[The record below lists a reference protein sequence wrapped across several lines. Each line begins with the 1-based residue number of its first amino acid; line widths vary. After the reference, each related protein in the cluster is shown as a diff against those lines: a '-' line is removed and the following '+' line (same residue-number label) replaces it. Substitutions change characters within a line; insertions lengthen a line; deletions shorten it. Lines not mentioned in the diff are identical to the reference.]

1 MNWGKKKAIS
11 RVLIIPEEKFLIAS
25 LPMAFSLHEQ
35 REDLSIYYLT
45 TSANDYLFRK
55 LSWVEKA
62 ILYTTDKSG
71 ILISETDSL
80 VRFLR
85 FDLVIVLDPSL
96 RSFARS
102 LSPQKM
108 MVFSPEKKKIFPS
121 LKSHVHSAL
130 YYRYLD
136 IIKKAGFRK
145 KYHLPAVMGLEYP
158 PKPDPLELGFS
169 ALENQAM
176 ETREQEKK
184 KPEVRKILWIL
195 DCSFPEELLFS
206 LMNLARNHTHFLGFY
221 GSPECAA
228 GLFLRLARQKIKFQ
242 PLGALHSRDD
252 ASAMERMMDKDMVV
266 STENNILHLAG
277 LMQKVHFGFLVDGG
291 KLHVERTLPLESHSL
306 YYGDYLVPFPQAEQ
320 YDAVLK
326 KFSVVIRYLNGIP

>member
-1 MNWGKKKAIS
+1 MIRRKKKAIS

-25 LPMAFSLHEQ
+25 LPMAFSLHQQ

-45 TSANDYLFRK
+45 TSANDHLFRK

-62 ILYTTDKSG
+62 VLYTMDKSG
-71 ILISETDSL
+71 ILINETDSL

-102 LSPQKM
+102 LAPGKI
-108 MVFSPEKKKIFPS
+108 MVFSPKRKNIFPS

-158 PKPDPLELGFS
+158 RKPDSLERGFS
-169 ALENQAM
+169 AVEK
-176 ETREQEKK
+176 REPEKK
-184 KPEVRKILWIL
+184 KPEIRKILWIL
-195 DCSFPEELLFS
+195 DCSFPEELFFS

-228 GLFLRLARQKIKFQ
+228 PLFLRLARQKIKFRS
-242 PLGALHSRDD
+242 LGALHSRDD
-252 ASAMERMMDKDMVV
+252 QLAMEHMMDKDMVV
-266 STENNILHLAG
+266 STENGILHLAG
-277 LMQKVHFGFLVDGG
+277 LVQKVHFGFLADAG

-306 YYGDYLVPFPQAEQ
+306 YYGDYLVPFPQVEQ